1 MLAEKLDSMPVDP
14 LKRFTPTPVTTT
26 VRVAGVAVRVET
38 NCVAVI
44 FQLLEALALAPAA
57 DPGLPSFSWKI
68 VVEPQEE
75 PELEGECFDPHS
87 FSYGDLSLIHI
98 SRQSFVACDRGA
110 REGIAFLSPN
120 LANQAAQFRR
130 YFVPA
135 LLLLMEYRAFD

>member
-1 MLAEKLDSMPVDP
+1 MLAEKLDPMPLDP

-26 VRVAGVAVRVET
+26 IRVAGVAVRVET
-38 NCVAVI
+38 NCVTVI
-44 FQLLEALALAPAA
+44 FQLQEALALAPAP
-57 DPGLPSFSWKI
+57 DPGVPSFSWKI

-75 PELEGECFDPHS
+75 PQLEGECFDPHS

-110 REGIAFLSPN
+110 REGIAFLSSN
-120 LANQAAQFRR
+120 LANQAAQFQR